1 MPSIVRA
8 NRDMY
13 NLYWDSTIRN
23 GKIVIKLAKEA
34 PAPTATNTAGKAQHI
49 NVDDEANKD
58 KKLADLS
65 FMIITS

>member
-1 MPSIVRA
+1 M
-8 NRDMY
+8 
-13 NLYWDSTIRN
+13 
-23 GKIVIKLAKEA
+23 IKLAKEA

-65 FMIITS
+65 FMIIRS